1 MDISFKFKPRLKP
14 RVTFVKGPLALYG
27 SLACPIE
34 QAAYAA
40 GGEGSMEVSV
50 VRVVKVGNICN
61 CFTTLEA
68 LTSLR
73 KS

>member
-1 MDISFKFKPRLKP
+1 M
-14 RVTFVKGPLALYG
+14 ALYG